1 MLGFYDNFPV
11 NIHRKE
17 KFTTKHSSRALQQK
31 LVQVFREINSKT
43 FSFDE
48 IVQST
53 LPESIIIFE
62 MGLAEGNSFNY
73 IDRKETK
80 KVSSA
85 LRKDALRT
93 IDLFCAIRY
102 YKKTAEKK
110 TPLRFDYYM
119 IRMAFNGNTVEIQV
133 FHERG
138 PRYLSPEDVIS
149 FLVKETNKTSE
160 RKTLLAPEFY

>member
-11 NIHRKE
+11 NIHRTE
-17 KFTTKHSSRALQQK
+17 KFTSALSNRALQQK

-48 IVQST
+48 IVHPT
-53 LPESIIIFE
+53 LPDSTIIFE

-80 KVSSA
+80 KVCSA
-85 LRKDALRT
+85 LRKDALRM

-102 YKKTAEKK
+102 YKGTVEKK

-119 IRMAFNGNTVEIQV
+119 IRMAFSGNTVEIQV

-138 PRYLSPEDVIS
+138 PRYLSPEDVTS
-149 FLVKETNKTSE
+149 FLVNETNKTSE
-160 RKTLLAPEFY
+160 QKTLLVPES

>member
-11 NIHRKE
+11 NIHRTE
-17 KFTTKHSSRALQQK
+17 KFTSALSNRALQQK

-48 IVQST
+48 IVHPT
-53 LPESIIIFE
+53 LPDSTIIFE

-80 KVSSA
+80 KVCSA
-85 LRKDALRT
+85 LRKDALRM

-102 YKKTAEKK
+102 YKSTVEKK

-119 IRMAFNGNTVEIQV
+119 IRMAFSGNTMEIQV

-138 PRYLSPEDVIS
+138 PRYLSPEDVTS
-149 FLVKETNKTSE
+149 FLVNETNKTSE
-160 RKTLLAPEFY
+160 QKTLLVPES

>member
-1 MLGFYDNFPV
+1 MLGSYDNFPV
-11 NIHRKE
+11 NIHRTE
-17 KFTTKHSSRALQQK
+17 KFTSALSNRALQQK
-31 LVQVFREINSKT
+31 LIQVFREINSKT

-48 IVQST
+48 IVHPT
-53 LPESIIIFE
+53 LPDSTIIFE

-80 KVSSA
+80 KVCSA
-85 LRKDALRT
+85 LRKDALRV

-102 YKKTAEKK
+102 YKGNVEKK

-119 IRMAFNGNTVEIQV
+119 IRMAFSGNTVEIQV

-138 PRYLSPEDVIS
+138 PRYLSPEDITS
-149 FLVKETNKTSE
+149 FLVNETNKTSE
-160 RKTLLAPEFY
+160 RKTLLVSES

>member
-11 NIHRKE
+11 NIHRTE
-17 KFTTKHSSRALQQK
+17 KFTSTLSSRALQQK

-48 IVQST
+48 IVHPT
-53 LPESIIIFE
+53 LPDSTIIFE

-80 KVSSA
+80 KICSV
-85 LRKDALRT
+85 LRKDSLRM

-102 YKKTAEKK
+102 YKSTSEKK

-119 IRMAFNGNTVEIQV
+119 IRMAFSGNTVEIQV

-138 PRYLSPEDVIS
+138 PRYLSPEDITS
-149 FLVKETNKTSE
+149 FLVNETNKTSE
-160 RKTLLAPEFY
+160 RKTLLVPES

>member
-1 MLGFYDNFPV
+1 MLGFYDNFPT
-11 NIHRKE
+11 NIHRTE
-17 KFTTKHSSRALQQK
+17 KFTSHISNRALQQK
-31 LVQVFREINSKT
+31 LIQVFREINSKT

-48 IVQST
+48 IVHPT
-53 LPESIIIFE
+53 LPDSTIIFE

-80 KVSSA
+80 KVCSA
-85 LRKDALRT
+85 LRKDALRM

-102 YKKTAEKK
+102 YKGTVEKK

-138 PRYLSPEDVIS
+138 PRYISPEDITS
-149 FLVKETNKTSE
+149 FLVKETNKNAE
-160 RKTLLAPEFY
+160 RKTLLVPES

>member
-1 MLGFYDNFPV
+1 MLGYFDNFPV
-11 NIHRKE
+11 NIHRTE
-17 KFTTKHSSRALQQK
+17 KFTSALSNRALQQK
-31 LVQVFREINSKT
+31 LIQVFREINSKT

-48 IVQST
+48 IVHPALPDST
-53 LPESIIIFE
+53 IIFE

-80 KVSSA
+80 KVCSA
-85 LRKDALRT
+85 LRKDALRM

-102 YKKTAEKK
+102 YKGTVEKK

-119 IRMAFNGNTVEIQV
+119 IRMAFSGNTVEIQV

-138 PRYLSPEDVIS
+138 PRYLSPEDITL
-149 FLVKETNKTSE
+149 FLVNETNKTAE
-160 RKTLLAPEFY
+160 RKTLLVPES

>member
-11 NIHRKE
+11 NIHRTE
-17 KFTTKHSSRALQQK
+17 KFTSALSNRALQQK

-48 IVQST
+48 IVHPT
-53 LPESIIIFE
+53 LPDSTIIFE

-80 KVSSA
+80 KVCSA
-85 LRKDALRT
+85 LRKDALRM

-102 YKKTAEKK
+102 YKSIAEKK
-110 TPLRFDYYM
+110 RPLRFDYYM
-119 IRMAFNGNTVEIQV
+119 IRMAFSGNTVEIQV

-138 PRYLSPEDVIS
+138 PRYLSPEDITS
-149 FLVKETNKTSE
+149 FLVNEINKTTE
-160 RKTLLAPEFY
+160 RKTLLVPES

>member
-1 MLGFYDNFPV
+1 MLGYFDNFPV
-11 NIHRKE
+11 NIHRTE
-17 KFTTKHSSRALQQK
+17 KFTFALSNRALQQK
-31 LVQVFREINSKT
+31 LVQVFREINTKT

-53 LPESIIIFE
+53 LPDSTVIFE

-73 IDRKETK
+73 IDKKETK
-80 KVSSA
+80 KVCSA
-85 LRKDALRT
+85 LRKDVLRM

-102 YKKTAEKK
+102 YKGNVEKK

-119 IRMAFNGNTVEIQV
+119 IRMAFSGNTVEIQV

-138 PRYLSPEDVIS
+138 PRYLSPEDITL
-149 FLVKETNKTSE
+149 FLVNETNKTAE
-160 RKTLLAPEFY
+160 RKFLLVPES

>member
-1 MLGFYDNFPV
+1 MLGYFDNFPV
-11 NIHRKE
+11 NIHRTE
-17 KFTTKHSSRALQQK
+17 KFTSALSNRALQQK
-31 LVQVFREINSKT
+31 LIQVFREINSKT

-53 LPESIIIFE
+53 LPDSTVIFE

-80 KVSSA
+80 KVCGA
-85 LRKDALRT
+85 LRKDALRM

-102 YKKTAEKK
+102 YKGNLEKK

-119 IRMAFNGNTVEIQV
+119 IRMAFSGNTVEIQV

-138 PRYLSPEDVIS
+138 PRYLSPEDITL
-149 FLVKETNKTSE
+149 FLVNETNKTAE
-160 RKTLLAPEFY
+160 RKTLLVPES

>member
-11 NIHRKE
+11 NIHRTE
-17 KFTTKHSSRALQQK
+17 KFTSALSNRALQQK

-48 IVQST
+48 IVHPT
-53 LPESIIIFE
+53 LPASTIIFE

-80 KVSSA
+80 KVCSA
-85 LRKDALRT
+85 LRKDALRM

-102 YKKTAEKK
+102 YKGTVEKK

-119 IRMAFNGNTVEIQV
+119 IRMAFSGNTVEIQV

-138 PRYLSPEDVIS
+138 PRYLSPEDITS
-149 FLVKETNKTSE
+149 FLVNETNKTTE
-160 RKTLLAPEFY
+160 RKTLLVLES

>member
-11 NIHRKE
+11 NIHRTE
-17 KFTTKHSSRALQQK
+17 KFTCALSNRALQQK

-48 IVQST
+48 IVHPT
-53 LPESIIIFE
+53 LPDSTIIFE

-80 KVSSA
+80 KVCSA
-85 LRKDALRT
+85 LRKDALRM

-102 YKKTAEKK
+102 YKGTVEKK

-119 IRMAFNGNTVEIQV
+119 IRMAFSGNTVEIQV

-138 PRYLSPEDVIS
+138 PRYLSPEDVTS
-149 FLVKETNKTSE
+149 FLVNETNKTSE
-160 RKTLLAPEFY
+160 RKTLLVPES